1 MNEEK
6 AIALK
11 IFGEFVKAR
20 EYELE
25 SKWEELKRRMVETE
39 PLPSPVKQMQLIEE
53 ALLQMGNLRS
63 TFNMWLFDP
72 EDPESKSPIGF
83 DEKEWQKIKGIEPK
97 YGKSEI

>member
-1 MNEEK
+1 MDEQK

-25 SKWEELKRRMVETE
+25 SKWEELKRRLVEIE

-53 ALLQMGNLRS
+53 SLLQLGNFRN
-63 TFNMWLFDP
+63 TFNTWLFDP

-83 DEKEWQKIKGIEPK
+83 DEKEWNKIKGIKPK
-97 YGKSEI
+97 YAKEEI